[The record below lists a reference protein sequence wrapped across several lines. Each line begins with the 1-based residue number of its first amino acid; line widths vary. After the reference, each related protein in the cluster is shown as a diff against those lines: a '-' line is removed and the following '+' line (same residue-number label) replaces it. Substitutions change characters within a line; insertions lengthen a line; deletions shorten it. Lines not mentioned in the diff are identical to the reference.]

1 MPKYLLLALPFL
13 LATSLHA
20 DIEEGEELFNESK
33 CMECHNIEDFEDK
46 KMVKSKNF
54 HEMED
59 MVIACQTN
67 NDEGWFDDESHSVAE
82 YLNKKHFHLPKK

>member
-1 MPKYLLLALPFL
+1 MKSLLLLSLSLLLSSALY
-13 LATSLHA
+13 A
-20 DIEEGEELFNESK
+20 DIEEGEELFSESK

-46 KMVKSKNF
+46 KMIKSKNF
-54 HEMED
+54 HEMEN

-82 YLNKKHFHLPKK
+82 YLNEKHFHLPKK